1 MNALTPQK
9 PQAPNP
15 YESYGSTSRAR
26 RLIGT
31 PLKFNKGEFLTGPK
45 DDPRIVPLG
54 TRLIAIPQS
63 FGCCWQRFV
72 GAKPAFGPGGLI
84 SEGFVLPPRHT
95 LGDLEEALWTP
106 DEITGEPRDPWCA
119 THFACLAPS
128 NMTPVYT
135 FISSSYGGVEALKD
149 LSAEYGKRLK
159 LGGGGYPL
167 VELAVDAYNH
177 KNPRFG
183 RIRKPRFLPVIE
195 WVASARFDAAYEAAR
210 DGAGGGAAAPEPER
224 LGPPTA
230 GARRLDPPS
239 YINDA
244 PPIEENAYGGGVI
257 DDDIPF

>member
-1 MNALTPQK
+1 MNALTPHG

-31 PLKFNKGEFLTGPK
+31 PMKFNKGEYLTGPK
-45 DDPRIVPLG
+45 DDQRIVPLG
-54 TRLIAIPQS
+54 TKLVAIPQS

-95 LGDLEEALWTP
+95 LGDLEEALWAP

-128 NMTPVYT
+128 SLTPVYT
-135 FISSSYGGVEALKD
+135 FISSSYGGIEALKD
-149 LSAEYGKRLK
+149 LSAGYGKRLK
-159 LGGGGYPL
+159 LGGGYPL
-167 VELAVDAYNH
+167 IELAVDAYNH

-183 RIRKPRFLPVIE
+183 RIRKPRFLPVVE
-195 WVASARFDAAYEAAR
+195 WVAAARFDATYEAAR
-210 DGAGGGAAAPEPER
+210 DGAGGAAAAPDHDPEWAAGEQRPR
-224 LGPPTA
+224 LVRNEALPP
-230 GARRLDPPS
+230 PPES
-239 YINDA
+239 
-244 PPIEENAYGGGVI
+244 YGGPAEI

>member
-1 MNALTPQK
+1 MNALTPHG

-31 PLKFNKGEFLTGPK
+31 PMKFNKGEYLTGPK
-45 DDPRIVPLG
+45 DDQRIVPLG
-54 TRLIAIPQS
+54 TKLVAIPQS

-95 LGDLEEALWTP
+95 LGDLEEALWAP

-128 NMTPVYT
+128 SLTPVYT
-135 FISSSYGGVEALKD
+135 FISSSYGGIEALKD
-149 LSAEYGKRLK
+149 LSAEYGKRLR
-159 LGGGGYPL
+159 LGASGYPL
-167 VELAVDAYNH
+167 IELAVDAYNH

-183 RIRKPRFLPVIE
+183 RIRKPRFLPVVE
-195 WVASARFDAAYEAAR
+195 WVAAARFDATYEAAR
-210 DGAGGGAAAPEPER
+210 DGAGGAAAAPDHDPEWAAGEQRPR
-224 LGPPTA
+224 LVRNEALPP
-230 GARRLDPPS
+230 PPES
-239 YINDA
+239 
-244 PPIEENAYGGGVI
+244 YGGPAEI